1 MRFGDALCAAMHDGK
16 WISSVVV
23 TDQRLAK
30 AGIRTVRER
39 VAFCFNV
46 KTSLWDAAVWYPGKA
61 WRNLVNSTRTPD
73 ACPLLPAAKEAFVRG
88 LTVPSGVVID
98 RREVSR

>member
-61 WRNLVNSTRTPD
+61 WHRWLTGCEVIPCRMS
-73 ACPLLPAAKEAFVRG
+73 AEAIAAEWEIV
-88 LTVPSGVVID
+88 
-98 RREVSR
+98 EVGQ